1 MTHEVLEK
9 MSQRHS
15 SLLQAYALSGEA
27 KVKGVNAFLE
37 TLLDNQVKFIV
48 FAHHY
53 TVLDRIEDMILKQQ
67 ISYIRIDGRI
77 DVKKRYEAVKRF

>member
-1 MTHEVLEK
+1 MTHEILEK
-9 MSQRHS
+9 MSQKHS

-37 TLLDNQVKFIV
+37 TLLDNQIKFIV

-53 TVLDRIEDMILKQQ
+53 TVLDRIEDMIL
-67 ISYIRIDGRI
+67 R
-77 DVKKRYEAVKRF
+77 